1 MEVINQNVEVV
12 VHIRDKLDAAAR
24 DELVAEVE
32 SRQGIYSAL
41 FCPIRYHLMLIQYE
55 RDRIS
60 SQDVIRLVSELT
72 PEPRLIGPI

>member
-1 MEVINQNVEVV
+1 MEVVNHNIEVV
-12 VHIRDKLDAAAR
+12 VHIPDRLDATAR
-24 DELVAEVE
+24 SKVVAELE
-32 SRQGIYSAL
+32 SREGIYSAL

-60 SQDVIRLVSELT
+60 SQDVIHLVSELT